1 MRNHETQPIVL
12 FFIVFEMYRG
22 ELQYHRKVKDD
33 TINQTTMEIMIPT
46 ERDLK
51 STVEIVQ
58 VTNRSWLI
66 LPPIVSIYK
75 YDLTFSTSILLADM

>member
-33 TINQTTMEIMIPT
+33 TINQTTMEIMTPT

-58 VTNRSWLI
+58 VANRSWLI
-66 LPPIVSIYK
+66 LPPIVSVYK
-75 YDLTFSTSILLADM
+75 YDLTFSTSILHADM